1 MAGMDM
7 DDDETLDQVIAAYLP
22 ERSGNEL
29 DDLVQ
34 AFLGSKELR
43 RLNSRRGARLIDA
56 MKERLTWEQMKELT
70 QTEVST
76 LRSWYRQLPDVSQRD
91 TQGE

>member
-1 MAGMDM
+1 MATE
-7 DDDETLDQVIAAYLP
+7 ETLDQVIAAYLP
-22 ERSGNEL
+22 ESERTGNEL
-29 DDLVQ
+29 DDLVR

-56 MKERLTWEQMKELT
+56 MKERLTWLEMKERT

-76 LRSWYRQLPDVSQRD
+76 LRSWYRQLPDVSQGD
-91 TQGE
+91 AQDV